1 MALTEDDVRGIAEY
15 ATIAL
20 DETELAE
27 MTAYL
32 NDAVDMLEPVL
43 QYTAEDV
50 DPTFHP
56 IGGLSNVMRADAPDA
71 DRALSVDRALGNAV
85 AARDGQFLVPS
96 ILGGGER

>member
-43 QYTAEDV
+43 QYAAEDV

-71 DRALSVDRALGNAV
+71 DRALSVDRALENAA
-85 AARDGQFLVPS
+85 AARDCQFRVPS

>member
-15 ATIAL
+15 TEPIAL

-43 QYTAEDV
+43 QYAAEDV
-50 DPTFHP
+50 EPTFHP
-56 IGGLSNVMRADAPDA
+56 ISSLFYVMRADAPDA
-71 DRALSVDRALGNAV
+71 
-85 AARDGQFLVPS
+85 
-96 ILGGGER
+96 E